1 MKIAVA
7 TDDEVM
13 VTGHVGRCNA
23 FIVYTIE
30 EDNIS
35 QKEVR
40 ENTFTNHKRQNH
52 HEEHHQ
58 GESHAHGH
66 GHSNLITALAD
77 CEALIFTSGGWRVVE
92 DLKTNNIKPILTDEP
107 IADQAALKYAKGE
120 LQSKDDNV
128 CNHH

>member
-30 EDNIS
+30 DNSIS
-35 QKEVR
+35 HKEVR

-58 GESHAHGH
+58 GEGHAHGH

-77 CEALIFTSGGWRVVE
+77 FEALIFKSGGWRVVE
-92 DLKTNNIKPILTDEP
+92 DLKTNNINPILTDEP
-107 IADQAALKYAKGE
+107 IADVAALKYAKGE
-120 LQSKDDNV
+120 LQTKDDNV
-128 CNHH
+128 CNSH